1 MDKKKVFDILD
12 YIPLLFL
19 VSLIAGD
26 GSPSTKFHTNQGLC
40 LTIYSVIIG
49 IIAAVINLIVGLVPL
64 LGGIVQV
71 LVNIVAFLL
80 VAVFCLIGILNVVN
94 GKEEKLPIIGQFTL
108 IQ

>member
-1 MDKKKVFDILD
+1 MDKKKIFDILN

-26 GSPSTKFHTNQGLC
+26 DSASTKFHTNQGLC
-40 LTIYSVIIG
+40 LTIYSVVIG
-49 IIAAVINLIVGLVPL
+49 IIATVINLIVGLVPL

-71 LVNIVAFLL
+71 LINIAAFLL

-108 IQ
+108 IK